1 MSSNNDGT
9 PRKYHDKEAFV
20 TGHSGTTAHEILL
33 LCLVVPIGLHFYNK
47 LHTLAG
53 RSHVTSSVWVG
64 IAIEF
69 MTLMV
74 PMLLMQTELL
84 PYVRGPLILLME
96 MLIFAS
102 VVPNNTTPTQDDDNN
117 RRPAFLSIH
126 RSSVYIL
133 TTIAILAVDFPIFPR
148 RFCKTEVGGYGWMD
162 LGAASFIIIAGL
174 TSAAS
179 SSSYGDASTSNQT
192 SVKSIASW
200 KRAMKKCTPLI
211 VIGFVRLTTNK
222 GLEYQEHV
230 SEYGVHWNF
239 FFTLCFVEGFMVLWR
254 SRKNSLGSTFSS
266 IPFDGV
272 VAIML
277 MIPYQIYLSGGGQDF
292 IENGDR
298 KCSSDTSWLSSLP
311 NICNIFAANRE
322 GILGVVGYWSLRLLS
337 EEVGRYCLGCKSSL
351 KQQRLITTSI
361 ALWTVHLTM
370 VIGLGITNSR
380 RSTNFPFIIWALA
393 HNITILCL
401 IRFVVTA
408 DGMTDVPHILNVV
421 NRFGLVVFL
430 TSNIFTGLV
439 NLSVDTLH
447 SSNGKSLAVLSVYL
461 ASVCGIA
468 LLLER
473 IAHKAKSD

>member
-1 MSSNNDGT
+1 
-9 PRKYHDKEAFV
+9 
-20 TGHSGTTAHEILL
+20 
-33 LCLVVPIGLHFYNK
+33 
-47 LHTLAG
+47 
-53 RSHVTSSVWVG
+53 VG

-192 SVKSIASW
+192 PVKSIASW

-211 VIGFVRLTTNK
+211 VIGFVRLATNK

-254 SRKNSLGSTFSS
+254 SRKNSLGNTFS
-266 IPFDGV
+266 
-272 VAIML
+272 
-277 MIPYQIYLSGGGQDF
+277 PY
-292 IENGDR
+292 
-298 KCSSDTSWLSSLP
+298 
-311 NICNIFAANRE
+311 
-322 GILGVVGYWSLRLLS
+322 
-337 EEVGRYCLGCKSSL
+337 
-351 KQQRLITTSI
+351 
-361 ALWTVHLTM
+361 HLT
-370 VIGLGITNSR
+370 GL
-380 RSTNFPFIIWALA
+380 WQ
-393 HNITILCL
+393 LC
-401 IRFVVTA
+401 
-408 DGMTDVPHILNVV
+408 
-421 NRFGLVVFL
+421 
-430 TSNIFTGLV
+430 
-439 NLSVDTLH
+439 
-447 SSNGKSLAVLSVYL
+447 
-461 ASVCGIA
+461 
-468 LLLER
+468 
-473 IAHKAKSD
+473 